1 MNRINI
7 AFLLTFCFF
16 TGYSQSNWD
25 GKSLTI
31 ENEELVR
38 KVILKNGQ
46 LSTRLFLLK
55 NYPYNFVSSEKDE
68 PLDFKQEDVGQI
80 HEFRRW
86 RGPNPA
92 EFSFLLNGEKVS
104 GKTGW
109 ELVNTEETRNTDQ
122 IVHKIILK
130 ETQKLTGIWN

>member
-1 MNRINI
+1 
-7 AFLLTFCFF
+7 
-16 TGYSQSNWD
+16 
-25 GKSLTI
+25 
-31 ENEELVR
+31 
-38 KVILKNGQ
+38 
-46 LSTRLFLLK
+46 
-55 NYPYNFVSSEKDE
+55 
-68 PLDFKQEDVGQI
+68 VGQI